1 MFVCL
6 AICAKCACHLVIF
19 GEKSLFVDAINYI
32 GRPNS
37 SISLEEYLILL
48 RNNYYTYW
56 FPESRLGI

>member
-1 MFVCL
+1 M
-6 AICAKCACHLVIF
+6 
-19 GEKSLFVDAINYI
+19 FVDANYV

-56 FPESRLGI
+56 LPERRSGIWI